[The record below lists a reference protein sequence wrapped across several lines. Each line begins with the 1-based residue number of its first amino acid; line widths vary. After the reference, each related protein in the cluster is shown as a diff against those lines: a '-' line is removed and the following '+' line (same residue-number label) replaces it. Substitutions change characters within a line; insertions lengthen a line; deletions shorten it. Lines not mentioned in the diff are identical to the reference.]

1 MALLFWLHRYR
12 LSLLLKNT
20 STTRQALDKAGRFR
34 DSVSGSFLLASW
46 LAVWKTTR
54 ITSASSE

>member
-12 LSLLLKNT
+12 LSFLLKKT
-20 STTRQALDKAGRFR
+20 STTRQVLESTGRFR

-46 LAVWKTTR
+46 LAV
-54 ITSASSE
+54 